1 MAVYRGG
8 GEVLVT
14 ATSAYQMK
22 FSQWRP
28 LSRVVVI
35 KSRERRKF
43 YAKIVGKWNG
53 QGSRRGGDRAELG
66 QHPVF
71 LRQCHSPP
79 SLSTRMR
86 LRPRRVRVSAIQRGE
101 WKSCFALLPGIDGLS
116 FRYFLDR
123 VFFFLFLFLKIELSA
138 GESTVHEIFRKVER
152 SGFME
157 GKFCCEYFVARY
169 EIFAR
174 VT

>member
-86 LRPRRVRVSAIQRGE
+86 LRPRRVRRYKGESGNRVSPI
-101 WKSCFALLPGIDGLS
+101 LLPGIDGLS

>member
-1 MAVYRGG
+1 MYAFRRYK
-8 GEVLVT
+8 GE
-14 ATSAYQMK
+14 S
-22 FSQWRP
+22 
-28 LSRVVVI
+28 
-35 KSRERRKF
+35 
-43 YAKIVGKWNG
+43 GN
-53 QGSRRGGDRAELG
+53 
-66 QHPVF
+66 
-71 LRQCHSPP
+71 
-79 SLSTRMR
+79 
-86 LRPRRVRVSAIQRGE
+86 RVSPI
-101 WKSCFALLPGIDGLS
+101 LLPGIDGLS

-157 GKFCCEYFVARY
+157 GKFCCEYFVATY